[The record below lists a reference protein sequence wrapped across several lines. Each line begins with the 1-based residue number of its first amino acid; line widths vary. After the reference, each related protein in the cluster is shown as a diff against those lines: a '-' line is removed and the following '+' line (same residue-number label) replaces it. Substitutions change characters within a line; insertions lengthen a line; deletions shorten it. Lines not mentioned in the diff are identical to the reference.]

1 MNEENEERFA
11 FRLCKRLNGGLDTLA
26 PTNLR
31 RLEAARHFALS
42 HRKQEISSLAM
53 AKRADRG
60 VSVLCFYGEGN
71 VFRQIFAVAL
81 LVFAVMCAVYWQGQ
95 QYVQDLEDVDS
106 ALLSDDLPPHAFL
119 DKDFA
124 EWLDDSS
131 EE

>member
-11 FRLCKRLNGGLDTLA
+11 FRLCQRLNSGLDSIA
-26 PTNLR
+26 PSNLR
-31 RLEAARHFALS
+31 RLEAGRHFALS
-42 HRKQEISSLAM
+42 HRKQEIPSLAL
-53 AKRADRG
+53 AKQADRG
-60 VSVLCFYGEGN
+60 VNVLCLLGGGN
-71 VFRQIFAVAL
+71 AFRQILAMAL
-81 LVFAVMCAVYWQGQ
+81 LVFAVMCAVYWQAQ

-124 EWLDDSS
+124 EWIDDSS